1 LFGSDIVVSMLKGYG
16 VKHLFGLPGDT
27 GMALYNSLYKA
38 EGIRHIM
45 CRDERHAGF
54 MADAYARVSGKPG
67 VCEVPSGGGV
77 SYLLPAVAEADGSS
91 IPLVCLA
98 SDVPLASDEKA
109 ALTALNQTALMAPI
123 TRFCHRLT
131 SAEMIP
137 HIIRKAFRL
146 ATSGRTGP
154 VHLAFPENVLSG
166 QVNLKLIENDIYA
179 EERCARYPSFRARPD
194 SSLVEKAAAL
204 IMKANRPVII
214 AGGGVL
220 LSGACSELNQLAEYA
235 NLAVVTTINGK
246 GSIAETSVLAF
257 GVMGTNGAKAST
269 NSALQEADL
278 ILAIGTRLNSSITMS
293 STLISGDADLIQV
306 DSDPEQLGNTNR
318 AEVAIQADARLF
330 LEDLLTELREHRS
343 SPLPLSEWVLSV
355 RDKIDREFT
364 ELNRLKNGSSN
375 GSLHPAV
382 VVQILEA
389 ILPAETII
397 VSDAGYSTPYLSA
410 YYRLKKAGP
419 GFIDPR
425 AQGGLGYAIPAAIG
439 AKLAAPEGTP
449 VIGIFGD
456 GSLGMSI
463 GELETVTRLNIPI
476 IYIHFN
482 NKAFGWIQNIQKI
495 YYQKNYFS
503 VSFDPTVDYV
513 KAAEAH
519 GLNASRAENAASLKK
534 VLTGALKSAQ
544 ATFIEV
550 PIPSGAELTPLVA
563 PWLRDEAMKEEDRCK
578 DGY

>member
-1 LFGSDIVVSMLKGYG
+1 
-16 VKHLFGLPGDT
+16 
-27 GMALYNSLYKA
+27 MALYNSLYKA
-38 EGIRHIM
+38 EDIRHIM
-45 CRDERHAGF
+45 SRDERHAGY

-123 TRFCHRLT
+123 TRFSHRLT

-137 HIIRKAFRL
+137 HMIRKAFRL

-166 QVNLKLIENDIYA
+166 QANLKLLENDIYA
-179 EERCARYPSFRARPD
+179 EERCASYPSFRARPD

-220 LSGACSELNQLAEYA
+220 LSGACNELNQLAEYA

-293 STLISGDADLIQV
+293 STLINGDADLIQV

-318 AEVAIQADARLF
+318 VEIAIQADARLF
-330 LEDLLTELREHRS
+330 LEDLLTALKEHRS
-343 SPLPLSEWVLSV
+343 SPLPLSEWVISA
-355 RDKIDREFT
+355 REKIDREFT
-364 ELNRLKNGSSN
+364 EINRLTNGSSN
-375 GSLHPAV
+375 GVLHPAV

-463 GELETVTRLNIPI
+463 GELETVTRLNIPV

-519 GLNASRAENAASLKK
+519 GLKASRADSAASLKK